1 MRPTAASLLLAAAV
15 ACAAFASSAQPS
27 SSVTAPPLL
36 ASTAGEAAGPMVDG
50 MECSA
55 RETLLFHIHAHLAVF
70 VDGRRRTIPRAIGI
84 PQPRRITASDQ
95 GPFVVGDRC
104 YYRMH
109 SHTADGVI
117 HIESP
122 VQRTYTLGDYFDIW
136 RQPLSAEQVG
146 PDQGPVTVYVNG
158 VRFRGD
164 PRTAPLTAQ
173 ALVQVDVGTEV
184 PPQGFT
190 FPPGL

>member
-1 MRPTAASLLLAAAV
+1 MTPPLPAVLLASALGLV
-15 ACAAFASSAQPS
+15 ALATSAQPS
-27 SSVTAPPLL
+27 SAVTVPPLL
-36 ASTAGEAAGPMVDG
+36 ASTAAEATGATVDG
-50 MECSA
+50 MECAA
-55 RETLLFHIHAHLAVF
+55 REYLLFHIHAHLAVF
-70 VDGRRRTIPRAIGI
+70 VDGVRRTIPRAIGI
-84 PQPRRITASDQ
+84 PRPRQITDSDQ

-136 RQPLSAEQVG
+136 RQPLGPGRVG
-146 PDQGPVTVYVNG
+146 PASGPVVVYVNG
-158 VRFRGD
+158 RRFHGD
-164 PRTAPLTAQ
+164 PRSAPLTAQ
-173 ALVQVDVGTEV
+173 ALVQVDVGIDV

>member
-1 MRPTAASLLLAAAV
+1 VGPRLPSLALAAAV
-15 ACAAFASSAQPS
+15 VAVALATSAQPS
-27 SSVTAPPLL
+27 SAVTAPPLL
-36 ASTAGEAAGPMVDG
+36 ASTTGESGGWPVDG

-84 PQPRRITASDQ
+84 PRPREITSSDQ

-136 RQPLSAEQVG
+136 RQPLGPGQVG
-146 PDQGPVTVYVNG
+146 PAHGPVTVYING
-158 VRFRGD
+158 RRFRGD

-173 ALVQVDVGTEV
+173 ALVQVDVGAEV